1 MKKLKVLA
9 EKMKLKALFAPA
21 TIGAVCQISNFL
33 EWLMKINIILLPL
46 T

>member
-33 EWLMKINIILLPL
+33 VFYLYICLP
-46 T
+46 